1 MLDLRNLDKSH
12 EITQVNIVKD
22 GVVKVISYIYYGAN
36 LVWQAVRSCF
46 GSGLWVSQ
54 KSWLGDE
61 TWKYYNKK

>member
-1 MLDLRNLDKSH
+1 MLDIRKLGEAH
-12 EITQVNIVKD
+12 EITQVNVVKD
-22 GVVKVISYIYYGAN
+22 GVIKAISYIYYGSK

-61 TWKYYNKK
+61 SWKYYNK

>member
-1 MLDLRNLDKSH
+1 MLDIRKLEEAH

-22 GVVKVISYIYYGAN
+22 GVIKAISYIYYGSK

-46 GSGLWVSQ
+46 GSGIWVSQ

-61 TWKYYNKK
+61 SWKYYNK